1 MGKSK
6 ATRDNRRL
14 PLIGYQPAVADT
26 KRADAGYKRTLAYT
40 TMPTETAATFPAQ
53 PAAAAGLDTERTIA
67 AVAHPTRRAILFHLA
82 DGQPRA
88 VATVATVA
96 AAVGT
101 MDILAGKHLILLR
114 KVGLIETVPPPDSDG
129 RKSYY
134 RLRDGFLAND
144 AAGRIVL
151 DLGPVALR
159 AK

>member
-1 MGKSK
+1 
-6 ATRDNRRL
+6 
-14 PLIGYQPAVADT
+14 
-26 KRADAGYKRTLAYT
+26 
-40 TMPTETAATFPAQ
+40 MPTETAATFPAQ

-88 VATVATVA
+88 VATVA

-129 RKSYY
+129 HKSYY
-134 RLRDGFLAND
+134 SLRDGFLAND
-144 AAGRIVL
+144 AAGRTVL